1 MKKLQLLNFGC
12 IVKTEKVTQN
22 QGGATML
29 YVGIDF
35 HKKYS
40 YITVMDRE
48 GVIAREFKVS
58 NDKEALTHYVNELPA
73 NAKVALEATCNW
85 YYFYELVEGHDID
98 VSLAHPLK
106 TKAIASARIMNDKIS
121 SATLARLLRSDLL
134 PTAYLPDRE
143 TRDAREIL
151 RQRAFLVSVK
161 TRLKNIVH
169 AILSKNGIL
178 CPYTDIFRKKCLLWL
193 QSLNLRPC
201 TGERHGV
208 ITHRGSQGLI
218 AQPVSNNILCREHL

>member
-1 MKKLQLLNFGC
+1 
-12 IVKTEKVTQN
+12 
-22 QGGATML
+22 ML

-98 VSLAHPLK
+98 VSL
-106 TKAIASARIMNDKIS
+106 R
-121 SATLARLLRSDLL
+121 
-134 PTAYLPDRE
+134 
-143 TRDAREIL
+143 
-151 RQRAFLVSVK
+151 
-161 TRLKNIVH
+161 
-169 AILSKNGIL
+169 ILS
-178 CPYTDIFRKKCLLWL
+178 
-193 QSLNLRPC
+193 RPKPLPQL
-201 TGERHGV
+201 E
-208 ITHRGSQGLI
+208 S
-218 AQPVSNNILCREHL
+218 